1 MSFDPAH
8 LSTTCDDEQPG
19 AAPPCRLCETSPAK
33 NGGPPSICFAV
44 HYCFQCK
51 ADLCDTHCKEEHVN
65 DKENHK
71 PMPLEEKSVYLSKAE
86 QQSPLR
92 QLADAAFEQMAN
104 LHGDAQKHQQCMRY
118 EDRQAFFDKLAEQN
132 AAADQSKAQSKVKQ
146 LAAEAENRS
155 LLNKSAEA
163 EEQVAAAKQ
172 QAAAALAE
180 KQSLMA
186 RKAAAEQNAAAE
198 AAKREAAASA
208 AVRNSNS
215 ASAANSS
222 AAAKPIQP
230 AASTVAASAVA
241 AWAPASMSS
250 PFSAL
255 FRVQSQSGLVAALSN
270 AQFSALQRFLGDQ
283 SLSHPTLLYRATRD
297 GFAAKDFWRTCAGKP
312 KTLTIV
318 KVKSNGSICG
328 AYTPVQWP
336 KNPEPSSGWVQD
348 FTGRTCLFSLVNAHG
363 VPIKLRLKLSGSA
376 LNPNARYG
384 ATFGDLRL
392 AHLDKAADA
401 ADGCSAQAYAFEI
414 DFAASP
420 GLPAGLKYDETLL
433 AGASH
438 FAAVEIEV
446 WQLSSASVPWQ

>member
-86 QQSPLR
+86 QRSP
-92 QLADAAFEQMAN
+92 
-104 LHGDAQKHQQCMRY
+104 
-118 EDRQAFFDKLAEQN
+118 AE
-132 AAADQSKAQSKVKQ
+132 K
-146 LAAEAENRS
+146 RS

-255 FRVQSQSGLVAALSN
+255 DQTRLLFRVQSQSGLVAALRN
-270 AQFSALQRFLGDQ
+270 AEFSALQRFLGDQ
-283 SLSHPTLLYRATRD
+283 SLSHPTLLYCATRD

-318 KVKSNGSICG
+318 KVKSNGFICG

-336 KNPEPSSGWVQD
+336 KDPKPSSVWVQD
-348 FTGRTCLFSLVNAHG
+348 FSGRTCLFSLVNAHG

-401 ADGCSAQAYAFEI
+401 ADGCSAQTYAFEI
-414 DFAASP
+414 DSAASP